1 MAAAVSGPSQRMLLI
16 SLKASSLSQL
26 RLLLSPHAQVPV
38 RPGSHT
44 DAVLGLAWNPGFRNV
59 LASASGEQTA
69 ASFLAITP
77 ARSWLLAAGMPLR
90 CSW

>member
-1 MAAAVSGPSQRMLLI
+1 MAAAVSGPSQRMLPI
-16 SLKASSLSQL
+16 SLKASSLSRL
-26 RLLLSPHAQVPV
+26 RLLLSPHSQVPV

-69 ASFLAITP
+69 ASCP
-77 ARSWLLAAGMPLR
+77 ARFSARCWLLV
-90 CSW
+90 